1 MHAANRVH
9 CICELHV
16 VVFDRYTRNLKPYF
30 VHEDSLFMELQAA
43 CSCIACMIVIWYRF
57 DSPLFPVFLCGGG
70 TIRKAKVVWTRESTD
85 YITIYGSLATRNQL
99 VAKGPQN

>member
-1 MHAANRVH
+1 MMDCLAAGVAGSECMRPTECTVFAN
-9 CICELHV
+9 CMHV
-16 VVFDRYTRNLKPYF
+16 VVFDQYTRNLKPYF

-70 TIRKAKVVWTRESTD
+70 TIRKAKSGLDT
-85 YITIYGSLATRNQL
+85 
-99 VAKGPQN
+99 